1 MFDSLQDRLTSVF
14 DTLRGRGALG
24 EGDVDTALA
33 EIRSILVDADVALPV
48 VKTFVEKELA
58 SGGYGTASE
67 FIRDLLREAQKRK
80 ARAKVDA
87 LVLEG
92 LQSETSEMT
101 KSDWDELK
109 RRVAFRARSRKA
121 GK

>member
-1 MFDSLQDRLTSVF
+1 MPSMNISLPE
-14 DTLRGRGALG
+14 AM
-24 EGDVDTALA
+24 
-33 EIRSILVDADVALPV
+33 
-48 VKTFVEKELA
+48 KNFVEKEVA

-80 ARAKVDA
+80 ARATVDA
-87 LVLEG
+87 LLLEG
-92 LQSETSEMT
+92 LQSEARDIT

-109 RRVAFRARSRKA
+109 RRVSARARSRKA